1 MIEKSDMEENVWI
14 TISLTLTI
22 ILVVAIMLH
31 RQEATMLILSRTM
44 LISMISRMPM
54 AIMGEIFHHKAIC
67 HFIRLPKA
75 LLRLLFH

>member
-1 MIEKSDMEENVWI
+1 MDNNQFNSNNNSNGSYNASQAGSYNANSQQNNAYQYDQQNN
-14 TISLTLTI
+14 
-22 ILVVAIMLH
+22 AY
-31 RQEATMLILSRTM
+31 QYDN
-44 LISMISRMPM
+44 RMPI